1 MPRRDYKYNF
11 ENVIPTDRQIMSFG
25 DGRFSNVKL
34 TRDNMFQIF
43 DVMKLSDDLKEVMW
57 TYLTGNGK
65 YDDYSQKYLYREY
78 SLEPIIYEYNR
89 KASKYLEDLVHAII
103 VIRDEKRAAREAEAL
118 ETYKS
123 QAAAIFEKKDVEGLT
138 KILKFLDDHNY
149 DVDLIMGYKEDV

>member
-1 MPRRDYKYNF
+1 MPTQNYKYTF
-11 ENVIPTDRQIMSFG
+11 ENINPTDKQIMSFG

-43 DVMKLSDDLKEVMW
+43 DAMKLSDDLKEVMW
-57 TYLTGNGK
+57 TYLTGTGK
-65 YDDYSQKYLYREY
+65 YEDYSQKYLYREY

-89 KASKYLEDLVHAII
+89 KASKYREDLVHAII
-103 VIRDEKRAAREAEAL
+103 AIRDKKRAAMEAEAL
-118 ETYKS
+118 ESYKS
-123 QAAAIFEKKDVEGLT
+123 QAAAIIEKKDVEGLT